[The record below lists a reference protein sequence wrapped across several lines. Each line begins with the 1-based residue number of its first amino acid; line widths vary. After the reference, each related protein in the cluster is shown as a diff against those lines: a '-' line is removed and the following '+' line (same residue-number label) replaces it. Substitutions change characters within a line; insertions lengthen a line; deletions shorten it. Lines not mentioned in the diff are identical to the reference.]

1 MISPSE
7 GKGTRV
13 KLSTARPAC
22 LALIVVALLPLAV
35 VAQPLTAAEAIK
47 RIQQH
52 YAAPIPPDT
61 VDTVKA
67 GDPSTPVTGIA
78 VTFLDTMDVLRQANQ
93 RGLNLVITH
102 EPTFYNHRD
111 DTAFFADDPVF
122 REKLDF
128 IQQHHMVVF
137 RFHDQI
143 HQVSPDPIGV
153 GLIEALGWQSYTAPS
168 NPFRATVPKTTLQQL
183 SLDLAKKLDARS
195 VRVIGDPN
203 LSVTRVALVP
213 GAAGLQKQ
221 VLALR
226 DKDVDVVI
234 VGESAEWEGVEYTRD
249 ASAQGRQKAMIVLG
263 HEVSEEPGMKK
274 SAEDLRALFPGL
286 PVAHV
291 PAGQPYW
298 SPAHPPA
305 AAASRQP
312 AK

>member
-1 MISPSE
+1 MILPSE

-13 KLSTARPAC
+13 KLNAFRSAC
-22 LALIVVALLPLAV
+22 LTLIAIALFPLAAA
-35 VAQPLTAAEAIK
+35 AQTLTAAQAIQ

-52 YAAPIPPDT
+52 YAAPVPPDT

-78 VTFLDTMDVLRQANQ
+78 VTFLDTMDVLREANR

-111 DTAFFADDPVF
+111 DTAFFADDPVY

-143 HQVSPDPIGV
+143 HEVSPDPIAV

-168 NPFRATVPKTTLQQL
+168 DPFHATIPKTTLAQL

-195 VRVIGDPN
+195 VRVIGDPS
-203 LSVTRVALVP
+203 LSITHVALVP

-249 ASAQGRQKAMIVLG
+249 ASAQGRHKAMIVLG
-263 HEVSEEPGMKK
+263 HEVSEEPGAKK
-274 SAEDLRALFPGL
+274 AVEDIRALFPGL
-286 PVAHV
+286 PVALI

-298 SPAHPPA
+298 TPDHPQA
-305 AAASRQP
+305 AFHQL